1 MEIQDTMTPDQ
12 RRDFLDAL
20 GLRGDDAQ
28 HQGLHA
34 VNGGRQQAEQ
44 IAARHGVDPEA
55 LLRSGHSDEAGLE
68 SYAVSLADRGSAPI
82 PGQEK
87 SPDTDLPHD
96 PSREFVRDMFNT
108 HP

>member
-1 MEIQDTMTPDQ
+1 MEIQDTMSPQQ

-28 HQGLHA
+28 PRGRHA
-34 VNGGRQQAEQ
+34 VNGGRPQAEHL
-44 IAARHGVDPEA
+44 ATRYGVDPEA
-55 LLRSGHSDEAGLE
+55 LLRSGHSDPDSLE
-68 SYAVSLADRGSAPI
+68 SYAASLAEHGSAPI

-87 SPDTDLPHD
+87 SPDTDRPHD
-96 PSREFVRDMFNT
+96 PSREFVRDMFDT